1 MAPGS
6 VLFFFSR
13 RSLSCPGSR
22 PTHPNALRH
31 RGGPARLAA
40 ADLRPLEEFRQPHHV
55 LRLGA
60 MNCNA
65 PPEISHWVEH
75 VIYDDGY
82 ETPVEFGDPSVDWN
96 ESDEDIRDVSKLWV
110 LPR

>member
-1 MAPGS
+1 MLCAT
-6 VLFFFSR
+6 VE
-13 RSLSCPGSR
+13 
-22 PTHPNALRH
+22 ALRAALRAKPRRQARVH
-31 RGGPARLAA
+31 VTAELHARLAA

-65 PPEISHWVEH
+65 PPEISYWVEH

-96 ESDEDIRDVSKLWV
+96 ESDDDEDIRDVSKLWV